1 MLKAQV
7 QYILKPSILI
17 LFIFFFSKCIFIVH
31 NADTLNADHNADLVL
46 MFLKSLRL
54 DFAVLSYLLIIPL
67 SIIYLGSFFFSKKV
81 ILSSL
86 FFYYALVMVL
96 SIGSNLIDAELY
108 SYWNARLSAKALIF
122 LDSPE
127 TIAKSA
133 GIFRSLQIAFLC
145 VVLSYGA
152 ILLLKKIFKQEILI
166 PKSFKHVAF
175 FPIWLGLLIVGLRGG
190 LQEIPINQSAAYFTN
205 HPLINVAG
213 VNSLWN
219 LGNVYFQ
226 NQNSLVN
233 NPYKTM
239 SDEKASFLFNEI
251 YKTEIDSSTQMLNF
265 EKANIV
271 YIVLEGVNAN
281 CIQNFNPKNNYMP
294 HISKI
299 MEEGYTF
306 TNMYASGMRTDQ
318 GFVAL
323 MSGFPALPLH
333 TIGAQPEKFQHLP
346 SFPKSLKENNYSL
359 SFFFGGE
366 PEFGSFKAYLSHN
379 SFDKIYS
386 KDNYTKNELTQDLGA
401 PDKVVF
407 DKFLKDMQNPQEP
420 FASWILTQ
428 STHETFDMP
437 FNKEIEDDVVKYINT
452 VKYVDEVIGAWYEA
466 VKKLPWFENTLFIIS
481 SDHAH
486 TFPERYWYTDKER
499 YHIPFILFGPALNN
513 TLKGSTNHQLVNQT
527 DIPLSLAKQFNVASN
542 GYEFSKDIFNP
553 YSPKFSSFIHIH
565 GHNWIRNEQ
574 TCSVNFD
581 IKNDFGKLTKEEDA
595 CTLENAAYIQYVFK
609 KYMEY

>member
-1 MLKAQV
+1 MFKASI
-7 QYILKPSILI
+7 QYLLIPSILL
-17 LFIFFFSKCIFIVH
+17 LFIFLISKLIFITH
-31 NADTLNADHNADLVL
+31 NGNSLGAEQISDLAY
-46 MFLKSLRL
+46 MFIASLRL
-54 DFAVLSYLLIIPL
+54 DFSVLSYLLFIP
-67 SIIYLGSFFFSKKV
+67 ST
-81 ILSSL
+81 ILFLASL
-86 FFYYALVMVL
+86 FFSNKWIHKTLFVYFACIFVI
-96 SIGSNLIDAELY
+96 SIVSNIIDTELF
-108 SYWNARLSAKALIF
+108 SYWNARLSAKALLF

-127 TIAKSA
+127 MMAKSA
-133 GIFRSLQIAFLC
+133 GIYRSIQIAFLMLI
-145 VVLSYGA
+145 LSYLFIV
-152 ILLLKKIFKQEILI
+152 ILQINFNQIAPI
-166 PKSFKHVAF
+166 PKSFKQLLF
-175 FPIWLGLLIVGLRGG
+175 YPIILGLLIVGLRGG
-190 LQEIPINQSAAYFTN
+190 LQEIPINQSAAYFTD
-205 HPLINVAG
+205 HPVINVAG

-239 SDEKASFLFNEI
+239 SDEKATNIFKEL
-251 YKTEIDSSTQMLNF
+251 YYTDKDSSIQILNI
-265 EKANIV
+265 EKPNIV

-294 HISKI
+294 YVSKI
-299 MEEGYTF
+299 MNEGYTF
-306 TNMYASGMRTDQ
+306 TNMFASGMRTDQ
-318 GFVAL
+318 GLVAI

-346 SFPKSLKENNYSL
+346 SLPLSLKKDNYSL

-366 PEFGSFKAYLSHN
+366 PEFGSLKAYLSHN

-386 KDNYTKNELTQDLGA
+386 RDDFANEELTQDLGA
-401 PDKVVF
+401 PDKVLF
-407 DKFLKDMQNPQEP
+407 DKFLKDMKNPSEP
-420 FASWILTQ
+420 FVSWILTQ
-428 STHETFDMP
+428 STHEPFDMP
-437 FNKEIEDDVVKYINT
+437 FNEGIEDDAIKYIRT
-452 VKYVDEVIGAWYEA
+452 VKYVDEVIGTWYEA
-466 VKKLPWFENTLFIIS
+466 VKELPWFKNTLFIIS

-513 TLKGSTNHQLVNQT
+513 NLKGSTNTQLVNQT
-527 DIPLSLAKQFNVASN
+527 DIPFSLAKQFKVASD

-553 YSPKFSSFIHIH
+553 YSPAFSSFIHIH

-574 TCSVNFD
+574 TCSVNFEL
-581 IKNDFGKLTKEEDA
+581 KNDFGQLTKEEDA